1 MAVSGR
7 NIKVMNPEVITAV
20 FAAYKLNSDNKF
32 SGIDFVEAV
41 ASDIPS
47 SAEWKQDETKTV
59 NVTLDKMVRYMYRFW
74 YKHHGLCHAITIE
87 LRRFHETYSVRV

>member
-1 MAVSGR
+1 VAVSVR

-20 FAAYKLNSDNKF
+20 FAAYKLNSDDKF

-41 ASDIPS
+41 ADDIPS
-47 SAEWKQDETKTV
+47 SAEWKQDETETV
-59 NVTLDKMVRYMYRFW
+59 IVSLGKMVRYMYQFW
-74 YKHHGLCHAITIE
+74 YERYGLCHAITIE